1 MTKKS
6 KITLEKER
14 LMAEVLGKK
23 RYDNFDIKT
32 FEEEIKKDYGV
43 TYDERPKDEKLIFDK
58 ALEQLKNQIIG
69 QDKAL
74 NELCMA
80 FRRPY
85 VLENPHCKNAMIIYG
100 QDGVGK
106 HAAISEL
113 AKILSKDDIVK
124 SYDVYSMD
132 MSLYSSP
139 SQEPLF
145 LQDLFTAINSRGSI
159 ICFENFK
166 GCHRNFLQM
175 LNDLVVDGR
184 IILNKRYISQKGQL
198 IESQSGLVKEAIS
211 SITAKDKYLIFISN
225 QGLKEMEELFGKSFM
240 AKIQDE
246 IGFDQLSREDISIL
260 IQKKLQQLQAKVN
273 DKLKLTLMIDESI
286 QGWLL
291 DHFDFQKQMDSIMAY
306 LEHFYLV
313 ISQFVLENGND
324 GQAVLIVEGMPIIKG
339 ESAIKALSEQD
350 DVQTR
355 LAAIDHE
362 LDEIVGLTKVKDHI
376 RTLQSHMQIQQKR
389 KAQGLKTTEI
399 SKHMIFMGNPGTGK
413 TTIARLISRYMRA
426 IGVLSQGQLVEVT
439 RADLVGKYVGHTAP
453 LTMQI
458 VRSALGGVLFIDE
471 AYSLYRGQDDSYG
484 LECIDTLVKAME
496 DHREE
501 LIVILAGYDREMEE
515 FLTANSGLRS
525 RFPNIIHFE
534 DYTAEELL
542 QIAISIAKQQE
553 YQIDEGAYPS
563 LIAYFAAKQND
574 ENKTSGNGRL
584 ARNLVEQA
592 ILQQA
597 KRILNDSEGK
607 IDLLIKEDFVL
618 EG

>member
-14 LMAEVLGKK
+14 LMAEVLGK
-23 RYDNFDIKT
+23 RSYGNLDIKT
-32 FEEEIKKDYGV
+32 FEEEIKKDFGV
-43 TYDERPKDEKLIFDK
+43 TYPEKPKDEKMIFDN
-58 ALEQLKNQIIG
+58 ALSQLKSKIIG
-69 QDKAL
+69 QDRAL
-74 NELCMA
+74 NELCLA

-85 VLENPHCKNAMIIYG
+85 VLKDPHWQNAMIVYG
-100 QDGVGK
+100 NAGVGK

-113 AKILSKDDIVK
+113 AKILSKDDIVN

-139 SQEPLF
+139 SQELLF

-166 GCHRNFLQM
+166 GCHRSFLQM
-175 LNDLVVDGR
+175 LNDLVVNGE

-198 IESQSGLVKEAIS
+198 IESQSGLVKEAIRS
-211 SITAKDKYLIFISN
+211 LKAKDKYLIFISD
-225 QGLKEMEELFGKSFM
+225 QGIKEIEELFGKSFLD
-240 AKIQDE
+240 KIQDE
-246 IGFDQLSREDISIL
+246 IAFEQLSREDIGIL
-260 IQKKLQQLQAKVN
+260 VQKKLMQLQTKAN
-273 DKLKLTLMIDESI
+273 EQLKLALTIDDSI
-286 QGWLL
+286 HAWLL
-291 DHFDFQKQMDSIMAY
+291 DHFDVQKQMESIMSY
-306 LEHFYLV
+306 LEHFYQV
-313 ISQFVLENGND
+313 ISQYVLENGHD
-324 GQAVLIVEGMPIIKG
+324 EPATLVVEGMPLIKG
-339 ESAIKALSEQD
+339 AGLCQALCAQD
-350 DVQTR
+350 DMQTR

-362 LDEIVGLTKVKDHI
+362 LDEIVGLTKVKDYI
-376 RTLQSHMQIQQKR
+376 RTLQSHMLLQQKR
-389 KAQGLKTTEI
+389 KAQGMKTSDV

-413 TTIARLISRYMRA
+413 TTIARLFSRYMRA
-426 IGVLSQGQLVEVT
+426 IGALSQGQLVEVT

-453 LTMQI
+453 LTLQI
-458 VRSALGGVLFIDE
+458 VKSALGGVLFIDE

-496 DHREE
+496 DNRDE
-501 LIVILAGYDREMEE
+501 LIVILAGYDREMEA

-525 RFPNIIHFE
+525 RFPNIIHFD

-553 YQIDEGAYPS
+553 YQIAEDAYAS
-563 LIAYFAAKQND
+563 LLAYFAAKQKD
-574 ENKTSGNGRL
+574 ASTPSGNGRL

-597 KRILNDSEGK
+597 KRLLKDSDGK

>member
-6 KITLEKER
+6 KTTLEKER
-14 LMAEVLGKK
+14 LMAEVLGK
-23 RYDNFDIKT
+23 RSYGNFDIKT
-32 FEEEIKKDYGV
+32 FEEEIKKDFGV
-43 TYDERPKDEKLIFDK
+43 TYPEKPKDEKMIFDN
-58 ALEQLKNQIIG
+58 ALSQLKSKIIG
-69 QDKAL
+69 QDRAL
-74 NELCMA
+74 NELCLA

-85 VLENPHCKNAMIIYG
+85 VLKDPHWQNAMIVYG
-100 QDGVGK
+100 NAGVGK

-113 AKILSKDDIVK
+113 AKILSKDDIVN

-139 SQEPLF
+139 SQELLF

-166 GCHRNFLQM
+166 GCHRRFLQM
-175 LNDLVVDGR
+175 LNDLVVNGE

-198 IESQSGLVKEAIS
+198 IESQSGLVKDAIRS
-211 SITAKDKYLIFISN
+211 LKAKDKYLIFISD
-225 QGLKEMEELFGKSFM
+225 QGIKEIEELFGKSFLD
-240 AKIQDE
+240 KIQDE
-246 IGFDQLSREDISIL
+246 IAFEQLSREDIGIL
-260 IQKKLQQLQAKVN
+260 VQKKLMQLQTKAN
-273 DKLKLTLMIDESI
+273 EQLKLALTIDDSI
-286 QGWLL
+286 HAWLL
-291 DHFDFQKQMDSIMAY
+291 DHFDVQKQMESIMAY

-324 GQAVLIVEGMPIIKG
+324 EQAILIVEGMPIIKG
-339 ESAIKALSEQD
+339 KNAIKALSEQD
-350 DVQTR
+350 DMQTR

-362 LDEIVGLTKVKDHI
+362 LDEIVGLTKVKDYI
-376 RTLQSHMQIQQKR
+376 RTLQSHMLIQQKR
-389 KAQGLKTTEI
+389 KAQGMKTSDV

-413 TTIARLISRYMRA
+413 TTIARLFSRYMRA
-426 IGVLSQGQLVEVT
+426 IGALSQGQLVEVT

-453 LTMQI
+453 LTLQI
-458 VRSALGGVLFIDE
+458 VKSALGGVLFIDE

-496 DHREE
+496 DNRDE
-501 LIVILAGYDREMEE
+501 LIVILAGYDREMEA

-525 RFPNIIHFE
+525 RFPNIIHFD

-553 YQIDEGAYPS
+553 YQIAEDAYAS
-563 LIAYFAAKQND
+563 LLAYFAAKQKD
-574 ENKTSGNGRL
+574 ASTPSGNGRL

-597 KRILNDSEGK
+597 KRLLKDSDGK

>member
-43 TYDERPKDEKLIFDK
+43 IYEEKPKDEKLIFDN
-58 ALEQLKNQIIG
+58 ALEQLKSKIIG
-69 QDKAL
+69 QDQAL
-74 NELCMA
+74 KELCMA

-100 QDGVGK
+100 QMGVGK
-106 HAAISEL
+106 HAALSEL
-113 AKILSKDDIVK
+113 AKILSKDDIVN

-139 SQEPLF
+139 SQELLF

-175 LNDLVVDGR
+175 LNDLVVDGE

-198 IESQSGLVKEAIS
+198 IESQSGLVKDAIRT
-211 SITAKDKYLIFISN
+211 IKAKDKYLIFISDHDI
-225 QGLKEMEELFGKSFM
+225 QEIEELFGKSFLD
-240 AKIQDE
+240 KIQDE
-246 IGFDQLSREDISIL
+246 IAFEQLSKEDISIL
-260 IQKKLQQLQAKVN
+260 ISKKLEQLQIRVN
-273 DKLKLTLMIDESI
+273 DKLKLTLKVDESI
-286 QGWLL
+286 HAWLL
-291 DHFDFQKQMDSIMAY
+291 DHFDVQNQMESIMAY

-324 GQAVLIVEGMPIIKG
+324 EQAILIVEGMPIIKG
-339 ESAIKALSEQD
+339 KNAIKALSKQD
-350 DVQTR
+350 DMQTR

-362 LDEIVGLTKVKDHI
+362 LDEIVGLTKVKDYI
-376 RTLQSHMQIQQKR
+376 RTLQSHMLIQQKR

-426 IGVLSQGQLVEVT
+426 IGALDQGQLVEVT

-458 VRSALGGVLFIDE
+458 VKSALGGVLFIDE

-496 DHREE
+496 DHRDE

-553 YQIDEGAYPS
+553 YQIDEGAYAS
-563 LIAYFAAKQND
+563 LLAYFVAKQKD
-574 ENKTSGNGRL
+574 KSAPSGNGRL
-584 ARNLVEQA
+584 ARNLVEKA

-597 KRILNDSEGK
+597 KRLLNDSNSRIE
-607 IDLLIKEDFVL
+607 LLKKEDFVL